1 MSFINLFLLNNI
13 TKNKLLIGL
22 SIYLAIL
29 C

>member
-1 MSFINLFLLNNI
+1 MSFINLLLLNNI

-22 SIYLAIL
+22 GIYLAIL